1 MTQFPPQPSPGD
13 GGRIAEGFHSL
24 LKNVEQVIS
33 GKTHAVRLALTTLLA
48 EGHLLL
54 EDVPGVGKTSLA
66 RAIAASIGGECR
78 RIQFTPDLL
87 PSDITG
93 VSFPPGLD
101 AARRGDF
108 RFLPGPV
115 FANVVLCDEVNRASP
130 KTQSALLEVMEERQV
145 TVAGTSHP
153 VPPPFLVV
161 ATQNPVDFDGTYP
174 LPEAQLD
181 RFLMR
186 VRLGYPSEEAE
197 FGLLRSEGRGLT
209 PEALSPV
216 MNVDEIGR
224 LAHAATRIVVSD
236 PVHRYIVSLVTA
248 TRTADPRI
256 RLGASPRASLALLRA
271 ARVWAAADH
280 RHFVV
285 PEDIRELAGPVLAHR
300 LLLTSEADFARSDAE
315 NLITELLGRLKVPR

>member
-1 MTQFPPQPSPGD
+1 MSQFPPRASSGD

-33 GKTHAVRLALTTLLA
+33 GKPHAVRLAVTTLLA

-54 EDVPGVGKTSLA
+54 EDVPGVGKTSLG
-66 RAIAASIGGECR
+66 RALAASIGGEFR

-93 VSFPPGLD
+93 VSFPPGLE
-101 AARRGDF
+101 AARQGDF

-115 FANVVLCDEVNRASP
+115 FAHLVLCDEVNRASP
-130 KTQSALLEVMEERQV
+130 KTQSALLEVMEEGQV
-145 TVAGTSHP
+145 TVAGDSYP
-153 VPPPFLVV
+153 VPRPFMVV
-161 ATQNPVDFDGTYP
+161 ATQNPVDFDGTYT

-197 FGLLRSEGRGLT
+197 LGILRADGGGSG
-209 PEALSPV
+209 PVDLSPV
-216 MNVDEIGR
+216 MDADEVR
-224 LAHAATRIVVSD
+224 WLSQAARGIVVSD

-248 TRTADPRI
+248 TRASDPRI
-256 RLGASPRASLALLRA
+256 RLGASPRAALALLRA

-285 PEDIRELAGPVLAHR
+285 PEDVRELAGPVLAHR
-300 LLLTSEADFARSDAE
+300 LLLTSEADFARSEAE
-315 NLITELLGRLKVPR
+315 DLVAELVGRLKVPR